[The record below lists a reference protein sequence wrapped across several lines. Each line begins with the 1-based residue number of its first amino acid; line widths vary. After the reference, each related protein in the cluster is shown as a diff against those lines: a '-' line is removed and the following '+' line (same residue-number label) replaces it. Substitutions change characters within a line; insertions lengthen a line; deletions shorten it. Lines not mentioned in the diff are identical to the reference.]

1 MVRLNSQLWWRRKR
15 RMRGEER
22 RQRAMLVVID
32 PERWVPKHHPLRRIK
47 QLAEVALDQLS
58 PVFNEM

>member
-1 MVRLNSQLWWRRKR
+1 MPEFHSGIFRLAGQSEWWRER

-32 PERWVPKHHPLRRIK
+32 PEQRVPITRRHRK
-47 QLAEVALDQLS
+47 YTSWA
-58 PVFNEM
+58 N